1 MQMNTI
7 SLKVPDTLASE
18 LAAAANRR
26 HVSKSELIREAIRV
40 FLQGEQA
47 APAGGALSRITDL
60 VGAFPGPSDLSVNK
74 KYLEGLGE

>member
-1 MQMNTI
+1 MNTI
-7 SLKVPDTLASE
+7 SFKVPDALASE

-26 HVSKSELIREAIRV
+26 QMSKSELVREAIRV

-47 APAGGALSRITDL
+47 SPARGGLSGLNDL